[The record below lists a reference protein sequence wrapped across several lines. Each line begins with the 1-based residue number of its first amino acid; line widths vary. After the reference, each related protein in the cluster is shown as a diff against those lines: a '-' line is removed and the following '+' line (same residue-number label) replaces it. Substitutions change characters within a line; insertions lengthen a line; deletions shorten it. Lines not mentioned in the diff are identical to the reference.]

1 MSPHDPPPTEAA
13 EITERRLLQ
22 SIVEVARHVFGS
34 AASSIFLIDDDT
46 GELVF
51 EAVSGEGEAHL
62 LGTRFAPGTGIAGW
76 VAASGQPMIADDV
89 AQVTQFAHDAAAS
102 TGYVPRSIMAA
113 PVIRREECIGVLE
126 VLDRSDAFRGELA
139 DLDLLAL
146 LAAQAACGL
155 ELLLRLRGERTRQ
168 RPGTAAALAP
178 TPGPG
183 SAGSDVHALLGRI
196 AARVG
201 TGTGAHPT
209 ALKLLAAADELLA

>member
-1 MSPHDPPPTEAA
+1 
-13 EITERRLLQ
+13 
-22 SIVEVARHVFGS
+22 
-34 AASSIFLIDDDT
+34 
-46 GELVF
+46 
-51 EAVSGEGEAHL
+51 
-62 LGTRFAPGTGIAGW
+62 
-76 VAASGQPMIADDV
+76 
-89 AQVTQFAHDAAAS
+89 
-102 TGYVPRSIMAA
+102 MAA

-146 LAAQAACGL
+146 LAEQAACGL
-155 ELLLRLRGERTRQ
+155 ELLLRLRRERARADRQ
-168 RPGTAAALAP
+168 HAGTAAALTP

-183 SAGSDVHALLGRI
+183 PGPGSDSAGPDVHALLGRI